1 MKPIDNI
8 KEKIALALANKLYRI
23 SAYSIASVLLGFI
36 GLYGGIWLDRIT
48 RMMPLFTIV
57 GLITG
62 IALGFLGL
70 IFEIKGDMKN

>member
-1 MKPIDNI
+1 MKPIHKI
-8 KEKIALALANKLYRI
+8 KEKIALALGNKLYRI
-23 SAYSIASVLLGFI
+23 SAYSIASVLMGFI

-48 RMMPLFTIV
+48 GMMPLLTIV

-70 IFEIKGDMKN
+70 IYEIKGDMKD

>member
-1 MKPIDNI
+1 M
-8 KEKIALALANKLYRI
+8 
-23 SAYSIASVLLGFI
+23 GFI

-48 RMMPLFTIV
+48 GMMPLLTIV

-70 IFEIKGDMKN
+70 IYEIKGDMKD